1 MQPQT
6 TSPDRGGLAIGS
18 LILGVA
24 SLCAWF
30 FPICGFPVS
39 IVGIILGALSLGS
52 SRRGIAIAG
61 LILAIVGLLLSLA
74 NAAFGAIV
82 GLSGDFSNL
91 LNP

>member
-74 NAAFGAIV
+74 YAAFGAIV